1 MQCFIFPSKSVGIA
15 FEAAIK
21 RQFISSDMSHLSFSL
36 KTWARNWICVAG
48 EGSSAAAAGDFSAQ
62 EKRNNNEKTRMLA
75 MFPRIGRTKSEGM
88 EKNWRGMKLFPR
100 VGRSGS
106 ADYDDLG
113 AWCSDCVEGQF
124 SALTLFSSSHS
135 QRKYT
140 QH

>member
-1 MQCFIFPSKSVGIA
+1 
-15 FEAAIK
+15 
-21 RQFISSDMSHLSFSL
+21 
-36 KTWARNWICVAG
+36 
-48 EGSSAAAAGDFSAQ
+48 
-62 EKRNNNEKTRMLA
+62 MLA

-88 EKNWRGMKLFPR
+88 DKNWRGMKLFPR

-124 SALTLFSSSHS
+124 SAAAAALTLFSSHS

-140 QH
+140 QHQ